1 MLIFADVVNKANQV
15 IAAIND
21 HDKPKNA
28 KVEVAYKT
36 RYHAVVL
43 TLNNREAADW
53 LRSCDIEMAFT
64 EAFAEGSH
72 IREHCYNLIAPRVPI
87 TFDPS
92 NEQHL
97 REVEEANNLDKGVIH
112 KAKWIKPIRKRCL
125 DQTHAY
131 TILTS
136 SSIDATNHL
145 IRDGLCIC
153 NVLIRP
159 TKQKQEPIQCM
170 KCRQWGHFAKDCQE
184 ENDTCGTCEGKHCS
198 NACTS
203 RDKAYCVSCKV
214 DTHPSSDRT
223 CLEFMHRC
231 AIVDERNLENR
242 MPYFPTEQDWTM
254 TMRP

>member
-1 MLIFADVVNKANQV
+1 MLDKSLTELVNKANQV

-28 KVEVAYKT
+28 KVKVAYKT

-64 EAFAEGSH
+64 EAFAEGLH
-72 IREHCYNLIAPRVPI
+72 IRERCYNLIAPRVPI
-87 TFDPS
+87 TFNPS

-97 REVEEANNLDKGVIH
+97 REVEKANNLEKGVIR

-131 TILTS
+131 AILTS
-136 SSIDATNHL
+136 SSIDAANHL
-145 IRDGLCIC
+145 IRDSLRIC

-159 TKQKQEPIQCM
+159 TKQKQEPIQRM
-170 KCRQWGHFAKDCQE
+170 KCKQWGHFAKDC
-184 ENDTCGTCEGKHCS
+184 
-198 NACTS
+198 
-203 RDKAYCVSCKV
+203 
-214 DTHPSSDRT
+214 
-223 CLEFMHRC
+223 
-231 AIVDERNLENR
+231 
-242 MPYFPTEQDWTM
+242 
-254 TMRP
+254 